1 MLRVF
6 FPSLNNSPLWP
17 VHVPHPAAPNSSRW
31 RRLFNQRW
39 LPIDRGLAPLAPPHL
54 NPDRYP
60 DRQAAVATL
69 GQRALDGASLA
80 ELFQTTAQI
89 VAESLQVPVCRIW
102 QVLSDGNTLRPV
114 ALADTRNVS
123 HPNAL
128 GMMQAISM
136 LAQPWSAE
144 LLNATQPLYFTA
156 AHFAAAS
163 ETAAAETV
171 ETIPSP
177 LYHLA
182 PVGLSNGVALLIQ
195 GHPNSHGQQQ
205 PLALLEIYGFADPVV
220 NAAGLEFAQAIGQ
233 LLASAIE
240 RYRTEGLLQI
250 QSQILE
256 QVASGAT
263 LTAIFNNLCLLVE
276 AQSPGCKCSILQ
288 LDETGEF
295 IVPAAAPSMP
305 PEWMAS
311 LDGQPIGEYAGSC
324 GTSLHRQK
332 PVIVADISTDPLW
345 ENCRDFAL
353 DRNIR
358 SMWSTPFFS
367 QEGEVLGTFGIAH
380 PTPSLPT
387 PFHHQLIK
395 TVTHLATIAAESR
408 RTANQLQ
415 RQALYD
421 GLTGLPNR
429 IFFMRY
435 LAEQLQAPEQP
446 FALLFLDVD
455 HFKLVND
462 SMGHNAGDQL
472 LIAITQRLKPCIRR
486 TDTFSRL
493 GGDEF
498 AIVLEGVTSAEQ
510 AQSIADQI
518 KAVLSLPFK
527 IFDREVFA
535 SVSIGISHSDNFY
548 STPEEILRDADI
560 AMYRAKALGRSQSAT
575 FDKMMHENILDRM
588 QVEMELRRVVDQL
601 FLDGTS
607 QLQLHY
613 QPIVSLSTGR
623 IVGFEA
629 LIRWM
634 HPDRGTISPLDFIP
648 IAEETGLIVPIGQWV
663 LQEACQQLRQW
674 QERLGMP
681 DLMMSVNVS
690 SRQFLQADFLP
701 GIEQMLDYTKIP
713 PACLKLEI
721 TESVLMEAAKTVTDR
736 LERLREMGI
745 RLSLDDFGTGYSS
758 LSYLHQFPINTL
770 KVDRSFVNNLAH
782 DQDQVVQAIV
792 ALTHGLDMDA
802 VAEGIET
809 LGQLKHLKMLGCE
822 YGQGYLFSP
831 PVNRDVAGQMLQ
843 DNPQWLS
850 GQEFRNKTSDDVKTT
865 DDLITPS
872 ENISE

>member
-6 FPSLNNSPLWP
+6 FPSPNHQPLWQTHSP
-17 VHVPHPAAPNSSRW
+17 GATAPNASLW
-31 RRLFNQRW
+31 RRLFSHRQRSAQPTPNQ
-39 LPIDRGLAPLAPPHL
+39 PPA
-54 NPDRYP
+54 RSI
-60 DRQAAVATL
+60 DRQAAVTTF
-69 GQRALDGASLA
+69 GQRALAGVSLA

-89 VAESLQVPVCRIW
+89 VAESSQVSVCRIW

-114 ALADTRNVS
+114 ALVDTSPANRLDAPQEISILTHPWIADLLS
-123 HPNAL
+123 AK
-128 GMMQAISM
+128 
-136 LAQPWSAE
+136 QP
-144 LLNATQPLYFTA
+144 QYFTA
-156 AHFAAAS
+156 GSPITAEPPATAGSPA
-163 ETAAAETV
+163 TAAT
-171 ETIPSP
+171 SP
-177 LYHLA
+177 LQQLA
-182 PVGLSNGVALLIQ
+182 PIGQGYHGLAIVIQ
-195 GHPNSHGQQQ
+195 SQQHGKQQ
-205 PLALLEIYGFADPVV
+205 PLAMLELYGDSDPVV
-220 NAAGLEFAQAIGQ
+220 NTETLQFVQAIGQ
-233 LLASAIE
+233 LLGSAIE
-240 RYRTEGLLQI
+240 RYRTEGMLQT

-263 LTAIFNNLCLLVE
+263 LTAIFNNLCLLIE
-276 AQSPGCKCSILQ
+276 TQSPGCKCSILQ
-288 LDETGEF
+288 LDETGEYL
-295 IVPAAAPSMP
+295 VPAAAPSMA
-305 PEWMAS
+305 PEWS
-311 LDGQPIGEYAGSC
+311 TTIERLPIGENTGSC
-324 GTSLHRQK
+324 GTALYRQK
-332 PVIVADISTDPLW
+332 PVIVQDVNTDPLW
-345 ENCRDFAL
+345 ENCRDFAR
-353 DRNIR
+353 DHNIR
-358 SMWSTPFFS
+358 SLWSTPFFS
-367 QEGEVLGTFGIAH
+367 QDGEVLGTFGIAH
-380 PTPSLPT
+380 STPSTPT
-387 PFHHQLIK
+387 VFHQQLIK
-395 TVTHLATIAAESR
+395 SAIHLATIAAESR

-435 LAEQLQAPEQP
+435 LAEQLQSPEQP

-498 AIVLEGVTSAEQ
+498 AIVLEGVTSVEQ

-575 FDKMMHENILDRM
+575 FDKAMHENILDRM

-601 FLDGTS
+601 FLDGSS
-607 QLQLHY
+607 QLLLHY

-634 HPDRGTISPLDFIP
+634 HPERGTISPLDFIP

-674 QERLGMP
+674 QELLGVP

-701 GIEQMLDYTKIP
+701 SIEQMLAYTQIQ

-721 TESVLMEAAKTVTDR
+721 TESVLMDAAKVVTDR
-736 LERLREMGI
+736 LEQLRELGI

-770 KVDRSFVNNLAH
+770 KVDRSFVHNLAN

-809 LGQLKHLKMLGCE
+809 FEQLQHLKMLGCE

-831 PVNRDVAGQMLQ
+831 PVHRDQAEQMLI

-850 GQEFRNKTSDDVKTT
+850 EHTADIKPWKRKN
-865 DDLITPS
+865 
-872 ENISE
+872 